1 MRTKVSA
8 GDEIADRHLGGRRS
22 DRNPYAAS
30 RHSRRAFSDVT
41 ESALHQL
48 EHTSGRGL
56 RDHDLSIGDD
66 VASRRSTAHG
76 IEFGCA
82 ITDDGDRIH
91 VGKVGDRRDLDRRGI
106 ASQGRRGYGIAR
118 RSCLRHKE
126 IERCEPRDSRCWW
139 SGLWN
144 APSNDTKV
152 STIQSAQPLDATKT
166 SAPGSVAAI
175 GISGRVGNDRER
187 PRLLIGA
194 PG

>member
-91 VGKVGDRRDLDRRGI
+91 VGKVGDRRDLVTI
-106 ASQGRRGYGIAR
+106 ASLVD
-118 RSCLRHKE
+118 C
-126 IERCEPRDSRCWW
+126 
-139 SGLWN
+139 N
-144 APSNDTKV
+144 VDTV
-152 STIQSAQPLDATKT
+152 ATC
-166 SAPGSVAAI
+166 S
-175 GISGRVGNDRER
+175 DREQKSTALSFLFILAPPASR
-187 PRLLIGA
+187 PEI
-194 PG
+194 